1 MKCKFM
7 PRESVR
13 EIHWI
18 LMDFSGCRMKGV
30 GFCCFS
36 IFILLSLCLPVVWLE
51 FFCFKLGYWL
61 FLGGR
66 QKRTIDKHKFYPL
79 LILLRLTRDCRVLLA
94 SFKHFFNTHLAN
106 TRKNI
111 VKLWARLGA
120 IHKLDKA
127 GKERFVIW
135 MKQIRNADFSSF
147 SPTWLIDRTQQNQF
161 PKNFFQTKNKLNF
174 HVRIP

>member
-1 MKCKFM
+1 MQIYAPGKCQGNSLNFN
-7 PRESVR
+7 
-13 EIHWI
+13 
-18 LMDFSGCRMKGV
+18 
-30 GFCCFS
+30 GFFGLS
-36 IFILLSLCLPVVWLE
+36 NEGSWFLLFFNFYSSFTLLPVVWLE

-111 VKLWARLGA
+111 VKFWARLGA